1 MRGPPALSSSPVP
14 GASESLALSLTRK
27 HSRWVGGVLLPLS
40 LSPGAGNV
48 PGEIK
53 RKERRG
59 EASERSRD
67 GGEGA
72 TAPPRSGQKNERK

>member
-1 MRGPPALSSSPVP
+1 MWGPPALSSPPVP
-14 GASESLALSLTRK
+14 GASESLALSLIQTLTM
-27 HSRWVGGVLLPLS
+27 GGGRASASLSLS

-48 PGEIK
+48 SGEI
-53 RKERRG
+53 RRQERRG

-72 TAPPRSGQKNERK
+72 TASP